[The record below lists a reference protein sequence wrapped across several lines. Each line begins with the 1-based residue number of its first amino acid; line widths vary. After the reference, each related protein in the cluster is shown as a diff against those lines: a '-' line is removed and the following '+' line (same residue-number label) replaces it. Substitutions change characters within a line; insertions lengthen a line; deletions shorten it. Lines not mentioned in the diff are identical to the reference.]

1 MGLRRKIIIYLT
13 TLLLILFVG
22 SCVVVNAEE
31 EIEENPIVAEQ
42 DTLKE
47 SMEYYAKVLI
57 EYIGALG
64 GTITGLL
71 IILFRIKKIL
81 KEVKDGTKSVET
93 AKEELALERKNLEAS
108 KEEFTN
114 ATKKLAESIKNQEE
128 LDKLSV
134 SIDRIIESLRIMV
147 SNDSKLVSSG
157 VARKIDRVLSDVEQ
171 EETNYDKQGEIR
183 SV

>member
-57 EYIGALG
+57 EYILQDC
-64 GTITGLL
+64 L
-71 IILFRIKKIL
+71 
-81 KEVKDGTKSVET
+81 
-93 AKEELALERKNLEAS
+93 
-108 KEEFTN
+108 
-114 ATKKLAESIKNQEE
+114 
-128 LDKLSV
+128 
-134 SIDRIIESLRIMV
+134 
-147 SNDSKLVSSG
+147 
-157 VARKIDRVLSDVEQ
+157 
-171 EETNYDKQGEIR
+171 
-183 SV
+183 